1 MPIWAPNFLK
11 EQLSSWA
18 CSGRTRRR
26 CRSCFSHR
34 RGRGTSTS
42 PPPST
47 SQWSPSPSPP
57 KQGGWKEIIWVYMK
71 DQTSRWSAL
80 MTASP
85 ASRLSI
91 PINAYF
97 PPSFTFT
104 PTLKAHETVNICSQQ
119 LEKNLQVGEDPNVSH
134 QLPHPLL
141 RHWGWQVSHVDGSVS
156 PAVPSTSSR
165 NIRTANIFYRVI
177 FFQLPPHHPLKCLT
191 LGSSWKN
198 HPVLT

>member
-1 MPIWAPNFLK
+1 MI
-11 EQLSSWA
+11 
-18 CSGRTRRR
+18 G
-26 CRSCFSHR
+26 
-34 RGRGTSTS
+34 
-42 PPPST
+42 
-47 SQWSPSPSPP
+47 
-57 KQGGWKEIIWVYMK
+57 YMK

-85 ASRLSI
+85 ASLLSI

-141 RHWGWQVSHVDGSVS
+141 RH
-156 PAVPSTSSR
+156 
-165 NIRTANIFYRVI
+165 
-177 FFQLPPHHPLKCLT
+177 
-191 LGSSWKN
+191 
-198 HPVLT
+198 